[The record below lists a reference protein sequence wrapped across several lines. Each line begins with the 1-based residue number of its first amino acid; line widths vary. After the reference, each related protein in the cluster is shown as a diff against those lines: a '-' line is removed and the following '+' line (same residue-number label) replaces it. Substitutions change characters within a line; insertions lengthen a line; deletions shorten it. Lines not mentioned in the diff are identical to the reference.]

1 MSNQV
6 PEWVH
11 YGDGIGAI
19 IVDYASKG
27 IVLFTIF
34 GLPILFFVVWAIDS
48 NTYHKRQ
55 LAADEVTK
63 LKKNTK
69 AGARFERNCVDRGI
83 DYALY
88 IWMVDEIKKDLDEM
102 GYYELCVDIA
112 LIHLPISI
120 EIVFG
125 GTSLY
130 DRAVKMFESQKDY
143 FRDTLCCRI

>member
-11 YGDGIGAI
+11 YGDGIGAV

-63 LKKNTK
+63 LKRILNREQDLKETASTAALTTLYTFGWSMKLKRISTK
-69 AGARFERNCVDRGI
+69 WDIMNCV
-83 DYALY
+83 
-88 IWMVDEIKKDLDEM
+88 
-102 GYYELCVDIA
+102 
-112 LIHLPISI
+112 LISH
-120 EIVFG
+120 
-125 GTSLY
+125 
-130 DRAVKMFESQKDY
+130 
-143 FRDTLCCRI
+143 

>member
-11 YGDGIGAI
+11 YGDGIGAV
-19 IVDYASKG
+19 IV
-27 IVLFTIF
+27 
-34 GLPILFFVVWAIDS
+34 
-48 NTYHKRQ
+48 
-55 LAADEVTK
+55 E
-63 LKKNTK
+63 
-69 AGARFERNCVDRGI
+69 
-83 DYALY
+83 YALY
-88 IWMVDEIKKDLDEM
+88 TWMVDEIKKDLDEM

-143 FRDTLCCRI
+143 FRDTLCGRI

>member
-11 YGDGIGAI
+11 YGDGIVAV
-19 IVDYASKG
+19 IVDYAS
-27 IVLFTIF
+27 
-34 GLPILFFVVWAIDS
+34 
-48 NTYHKRQ
+48 
-55 LAADEVTK
+55 
-63 LKKNTK
+63 
-69 AGARFERNCVDRGI
+69 
-83 DYALY
+83 Y

-143 FRDTLCCRI
+143 FRDTLCGRI

>member
-1 MSNQV
+1 M
-6 PEWVH
+6 
-11 YGDGIGAI
+11 
-19 IVDYASKG
+19 
-27 IVLFTIF
+27 
-34 GLPILFFVVWAIDS
+34 
-48 NTYHKRQ
+48 
-55 LAADEVTK
+55 AADEVTK
-63 LKKNTK
+63 LKKNSK
-69 AGARFERNCVDRGI
+69 AGARFERNCVDHGI

-130 DRAVKMFESQKDY
+130 DRAVKLFDSQKDY
-143 FRDTLCCRI
+143 FRDTLCGRI

>member
-11 YGDGIGAI
+11 YGDGIGAV
-19 IVDYASKG
+19 IVDYAS
-27 IVLFTIF
+27 
-34 GLPILFFVVWAIDS
+34 
-48 NTYHKRQ
+48 
-55 LAADEVTK
+55 
-63 LKKNTK
+63 
-69 AGARFERNCVDRGI
+69 
-83 DYALY
+83 Y

-112 LIHLPISI
+112 LIHLPITI
-120 EIVFG
+120 EDVFG

-143 FRDTLCCRI
+143 FRDQLCGRI

>member
-1 MSNQV
+1 MSNTV

-11 YGDGIGAI
+11 YGDGIGA
-19 IVDYASKG
+19 
-27 IVLFTIF
+27 VL
-34 GLPILFFVVWAIDS
+34 V
-48 NTYHKRQ
+48 
-55 LAADEVTK
+55 
-63 LKKNTK
+63 
-69 AGARFERNCVDRGI
+69 

-88 IWMVDEIKKDLDEM
+88 IWMVDEIKKDLDKM

-143 FRDTLCCRI
+143 FRDTLCGRI